1 MCTGLALSLLLR
13 TGVSWAFGQ
22 LPTIL
27 LLRGLPL
34 RLLWLRNH
42 LVYHLLRRDCYTCA
56 YAYDMREC
64 MHDLQKLQVHNNQT
78 NFKLIASNTPYET
91 LSATATPV
99 RPVTLNPVTPP
110 VRPVPPTGQTG
121 PNQNKN

>member
-1 MCTGLALSLLLR
+1 MTQFKILGCAPGLTLSLRLSAR
-13 TGVSWAFGQ
+13 VRWALGR

-27 LLRGLPL
+27 LLQGLPL
-34 RLLWLRNH
+34 WLLWLRHH
-42 LVYHLLRRDCYTCA
+42 LVHNLLRCGCYTCA

-78 NFKLIASNTPYET
+78 NFKLIAPNTPYET

-99 RPVTLNPVTPP
+99 RPVH
-110 VRPVPPTGQTG
+110 QTG
-121 PNQNKN
+121 HP